1 MNRRVV
7 VLQGVSGS
15 GKTTYGRRLAEEARE
30 SGFASRIVSA
40 DSYFEKLG
48 GGTYKFDFTKLGEA
62 HGECFRAFLDA
73 VGIGIEF
80 VIVDNTCTRVIE
92 IAPYML
98 AAQAFGYEA
107 EVHRVVCD
115 PKVASARNLH
125 DVPLGSVIAMDA
137 RIASEKL
144 PPWWKLTEVQTAA

>member
-1 MNRRVV
+1 MSRLVI

-15 GKTTYGRRLAEEARE
+15 GKSTYARKLANEARQ
-30 SGFASRIVSA
+30 SGYASRIVSA
-40 DSYFEKLG
+40 DAYFEK

-62 HGECFRAFLDA
+62 HGECFRAFLENVA
-73 VGIGIEF
+73 IGIEV

-98 AAQAFGYEA
+98 GAQAFGYAA
-107 EVHRVVCD
+107 EVHRLVCD

-125 DVPLGSVIAMDA
+125 DVSLGSVISMDA
-137 RIASEKL
+137 RIASERL
-144 PPWWKLTEVQTAA
+144 PPWWKLTEVAV